1 MNGCETLDG
10 SVIKEW
16 LNLLGQEDVVHLL
29 KQPSQRVTPGAQN
42 EVVMLDR
49 FRLPGR

>member
-1 MNGCETLDG
+1 MNGCVTLDG
-10 SVIKEW
+10 SRIKEW

-29 KQPSQRVTPGAQN
+29 EQPSQGVGPGAQS